1 MSETR
6 DWKAVPVYHQS
17 GSYARMTGD
26 LDVYRASAQA
36 NQACKEAIEQIIR
49 ENFDGMRLPRG
60 LAERIIDQF
69 GPDRVSWM
77 LANTIR
83 QKMHD
88 GRFGLDNKN
97 WALNVPV
104 QPNMAMG
111 HDQNVYLTI
120 ETHPAVLDGFI
131 RHARAAMETRA
142 EPSLQEQLQKA
153 KAAPA
158 VSGVSS
164 EKPRYPTA
172 KRSMPEH

>member
-17 GSYARMTGD
+17 GSYARLNGE
-26 LDVYRASAQA
+26 LDAYRASAQA
-36 NQACKEAIEQIIR
+36 NQACKAAIEQIIR
-49 ENFDGMRLPRG
+49 ENFDGIRLPRG

-69 GPDRVSWM
+69 GPERVAWM

-104 QPNMAMG
+104 QPNMVMG

-131 RHARAAMETRA
+131 RHARAAMETRG
-142 EPSLQEQLQKA
+142 EPSLHEQLQKA

-164 EKPRYPTA
+164 EKPRHPTT